1 MLVRQVF
8 VVFRML
14 EKCCRIDD
22 CERISCFGLA
32 GILGMKKVREKM
44 RKSLPLTPVTL
55 LFVPKEARS
64 GEIHCFYRT
73 VSVRMKNV

>member
-1 MLVRQVF
+1 
-8 VVFRML
+8 
-14 EKCCRIDD
+14 
-22 CERISCFGLA
+22 
-32 GILGMKKVREKM
+32 MKKVREKM